1 MPTFLLSP
9 LVKWALIATGGAMVV
24 HWAVREA
31 RRVNEELDQARRAK
45 ARIADAEQRR
55 TLRRD
60 PLTGEYR
67 L

>member
-1 MPTFLLSP
+1 MPPFLLSP
-9 LVKWALIATGGAMVV
+9 ILKWALAAAGGAMVV

-31 RRVNEELDQARRAK
+31 RRINEELDEARRAK